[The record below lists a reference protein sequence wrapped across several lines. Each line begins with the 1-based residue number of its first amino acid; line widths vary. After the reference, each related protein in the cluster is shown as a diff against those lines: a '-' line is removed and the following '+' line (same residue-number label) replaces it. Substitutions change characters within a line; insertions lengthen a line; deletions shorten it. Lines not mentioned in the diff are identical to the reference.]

1 MSPAGRVEAVRGKLF
16 EALHGGVGMI
26 YKDEVLKCIDHI
38 LQDERAGADDDD
50 DLVLIRLSIKQDGR
64 AAYTFRELL
73 EIINGV
79 EGGSITYGD
88 VA

>member
-16 EALHGGVGMI
+16 EVLHGGIGMI
-26 YKDEVLKCIDHI
+26 YKDDAIKCIDHI
-38 LQDERAGADDDD
+38 LQDEHAGADDDD
-50 DLVLIRLSIKQDGR
+50 DLVLVRLSIKQDCR

-79 EGGSITYGD
+79 EDGSITYGD